1 MNTIARLKAEARRHE
16 QAEDWARAID
26 AYARVIQLG
35 EQPDGDG
42 ERELPLFNRIGDL
55 FVRMG
60 RPGDAVSYYEDAA
73 DRYAEAG
80 LYNNAIALCN
90 KALRYVPDRVELYR
104 KLGMFSAAQGFLTD
118 SRRWFLDYA
127 EAMFRQG
134 REDDAFAAL
143 GELAGLSE
151 DAEMRLLLGRK
162 LAACGRTEDA
172 VTELIR
178 AYGMYIGADDAA
190 RAEEARAEIMTL
202 DPLADPDTAVAL
214 AAAMAEI
221 GGEAGD
227 GGLGDVDVASG
238 VDAPADPG
246 GTARDSGRSIGAEA
260 TAHDAIA
267 ADDIVASAMP
277 GLEATA
283 HASPGTPPVS
293 AGQLEGFEATDL
305 GAGALPHHAEDSAG
319 RVPDP
324 STTGGYSADAVAPPA
339 ADGVAGEFDLPQL
352 EMDTIPA
359 EETSAVFDRPAADFG
374 EAAGAAV
381 ADTDL
386 HAGLASA
393 WHELEA
399 GRTDAARA
407 SLDSLHERLAAQGQ
421 FLDAAAAMDARI
433 ELDADALPLH
443 RLRVEYAQ
451 QSGDM
456 EVLAS
461 AYQALAAALT
471 RAGAARHA
479 GAVRQQL
486 GELVDR
492 GADTTYVAETSGT
505 DAAWRSAPP
514 GDAVPPA
521 GTNTDAYVDLA
532 AMLAEERPAGTR
544 FSVEEKS
551 PTGDEDLAFADLLAQ
566 FKTKLSENLDHEDA
580 GSHYDLGLAFK
591 EMGLLDEAI
600 SAFQVALRTGDGRL
614 RILEELGQCFLL
626 KGQHGIALK
635 VLQRALEQ
643 RPADELELIGVYYYL
658 GRAAEA
664 GGQRDAARDAYER
677 VLALELGFQDV
688 ELRLARL

>member
-1 MNTIARLKAEARRHE
+1 MNTITRLKAEARRHE

-26 AYARVIQLG
+26 AYAQVIQLG

-55 FVRMG
+55 FVRLG

-90 KALRYVPDRVELYR
+90 KALRYVPDRVELFR

-118 SRRWFLDYA
+118 SRRWYLDYA

-162 LAACGRTEDA
+162 LAARGRTVDA
-172 VTELIR
+172 VMELSR
-178 AYGMYIGADDAA
+178 AYGMYLAADDAA
-190 RAEEARAEIMTL
+190 HAAEVRAEIMAL

-214 AAAMAEI
+214 AAATAEI
-221 GGEAGD
+221 RGEAGH
-227 GGLGDVDVASG
+227 GGLDNGSVAS
-238 VDAPADPG
+238 DADAAADAG
-246 GTARDSGRSIGAEA
+246 GTARDSGRGIGLQA

-267 ADDIVASAMP
+267 ADDIVAPPLA

-283 HASPGTPPVS
+283 HAPADPAPVS

-305 GAGALPHHAEDSAG
+305 GAGALPHRAEDTA
-319 RVPDP
+319 
-324 STTGGYSADAVAPPA
+324 
-339 ADGVAGEFDLPQL
+339 E
-352 EMDTIPA
+352 DTA
-359 EETSAVFDRPAADFG
+359 EETSEAFDLPLLDFG
-374 EAAGAAV
+374 EPAGAA
-381 ADTDL
+381 ADLDL

-393 WHELEA
+393 WQELEA

-407 SLDSLHERLAAQGQ
+407 TLDTLHERLAAQGQ
-421 FLDAAAAMDARI
+421 FLDATAAMDARI
-433 ELDADALPLH
+433 ELDPDALPLH

-451 QSGDM
+451 QSGDT
-456 EVLAS
+456 EVLVG
-461 AYQALAAALT
+461 AYEALAAAFT

-479 GAVRQQL
+479 WAVRQQL
-486 GELVDR
+486 GELAGR
-492 GADTTYVAETSGT
+492 GADTTHVDETAGT
-505 DAAWRSAPP
+505 DASSQSAPP
-514 GDAVPPA
+514 GGAQPPA
-521 GTNTDAYVDLA
+521 GTNADAYVNLA
-532 AMLAEERPAGTR
+532 AMLAEEPPAGTR
-544 FSVEEKS
+544 VSVEEAA
-551 PTGDEDLAFADLLAQ
+551 PTGDEDMAFADLLAQ

-677 VLALELGFQDV
+677 VLGLELGFQDV